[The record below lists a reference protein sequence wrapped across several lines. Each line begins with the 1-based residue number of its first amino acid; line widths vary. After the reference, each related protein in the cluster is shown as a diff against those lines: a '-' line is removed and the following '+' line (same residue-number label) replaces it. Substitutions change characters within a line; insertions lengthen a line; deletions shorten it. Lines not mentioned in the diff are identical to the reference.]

1 MANHNIGF
9 DGFEER
15 VLTFCDDDTC
25 VRGAPVSMTEGDT
38 VGASEEGGA
47 FIGVCLACRD
57 GVAAVQMGGFVCLHY
72 TGDAPELGRTQLCA
86 DGEGGVKA
94 GEGVPV
100 TVVQLDELDETVGF
114 IF

>member
-15 VLTFCDDDTC
+15 VLTFCDDETC
-25 VRGAPVSMTEGDT
+25 VKNAPVVMTEGET
-38 VGASEEGGA
+38 VGLGGAGDA

-57 GVAAVQMGGFVCLHY
+57 GVAAVQMGGFVCLPY
-72 TGDAPELGRTQLCA
+72 TGDAPDLGRTTLCA
-86 DGEGGVKA
+86 DGEGGVKR
-94 GEGVPV
+94 GDGVPV
-100 TVVQLDELDETVGF
+100 TVVQLNELDETVGF